1 MADVE
6 VYAEEGGASS
16 STGEEARRHTP
27 PPRHIGR
34 LAWGRSGWCWW
45 VKYRRLQISVLFWP
59 R

>member
-1 MADVE
+1 MGDHVDAPPNTRK
-6 VYAEEGGASS
+6 G
-16 STGEEARRHTP
+16 EARRHTP